1 MVNDHYQNI
10 LNNAVK
16 ENIEEFHYPIL
27 NALMYLQLYK
37 VIRLVL
43 IIFTSSYFLGI
54 LWHVFVCDLQVHRE
68 GEIEVEDDT
77 TGEVTMELQYPTFC
91 TEYLSDV
98 DDTNFDI
105 LVKIWYFAITT
116 LSTIGYGDFNPLSS
130 DERAV
135 AIFILLCGVTVFSF
149 IMS

>member
-1 MVNDHYQNI
+1 
-10 LNNAVK
+10 
-16 ENIEEFHYPIL
+16 
-27 NALMYLQLYK
+27 MYLQLYK

-68 GEIEVEDDT
+68 GEIEVEDES
-77 TGEVTMELQYPTFC
+77 TGEVTMALLYPTFC